1 MVKKEKD
8 NLAALL
14 VLIADHY
21 KIKTNQNQLKAG
33 LPLVNDRLTP
43 DLFIRAASKVGLF
56 AKLATRSLSKISS
69 LLLPAIIN
77 LKNHDGLLLTKID
90 LKNKIDLLDKKN
102 SKD

>member
-1 MVKKEKD
+1 LVKKEKD

-21 KIKTNQNQLKAG
+21 KIKTNQNQLTAG
-33 LPLVNDRLTP
+33 LPLVNGRLTP
-43 DLFIRAASKVGLF
+43 DLFIRSAKKIGLF

-77 LKNHDGLLLTKID
+77 LKNEDCFLVTKID
-90 LKNKIDLLDKKN
+90 LKKIVQTL
-102 SKD
+102 SHQTI